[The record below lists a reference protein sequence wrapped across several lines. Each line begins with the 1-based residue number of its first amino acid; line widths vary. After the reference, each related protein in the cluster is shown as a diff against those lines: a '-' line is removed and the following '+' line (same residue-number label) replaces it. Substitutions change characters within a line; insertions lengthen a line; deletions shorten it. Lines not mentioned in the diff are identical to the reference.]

1 MLASEAAV
9 GTRII
14 ISKFYHQ
21 YKLLQLYYYY
31 ISIESYA
38 KLQIVTK
45 VVKEKKKHIF
55 FRAVRNI
62 TIINNTIIVCN
73 EMSERV
79 INTLLCKYSCC
90 KCVINSNCS

>member
-45 VVKEKKKHIF
+45 VVKEKKNIF
-55 FRAVRNI
+55 FLELLEI
-62 TIINNTIIVCN
+62 LQLSII
-73 EMSERV
+73 
-79 INTLLCKYSCC
+79 
-90 KCVINSNCS
+90 